1 MSQPARQDYLRISA
15 IAAALCALALVTAF
29 AGAGVAALGVLAV
42 VVGPISFYANQLV
55 AGQTRGRHRRRRHHR
70 SSQA

>member
-29 AGAGVAALGVLAV
+29 AGAGVAALGVLA
-42 VVGPISFYANQLV
+42 
-55 AGQTRGRHRRRRHHR
+55 GQTRGRHRRRRHHR